1 MIENKSNTN
10 NSIAFDVTKDDLA
23 YNGYMALAHAI
34 CGVKDCNGVWKPI
47 SLGQVR
53 KIFGLNERD
62 ADDVENEKEIE
73 KSKKYEKTTTSKFK
87 YINIKVLNIETFEVE
102 TFNNTE
108 ELAKHF
114 GVNSNFNSHIRN
126 NWTYKNKYRFKADI
140 NPEYIAGASESKK
153 LKVIDTNTNKTT
165 IYDSV
170 KIASKKL
177 NLSMVTIYTYAKY
190 GSLTKTGL
198 KFEYLV
204 EN

>member
-23 YNGYMALAHAI
+23 YNGYTALAHAI

-62 ADDVENEKEIE
+62 ADDVEKEKEIE
-73 KSKKYEKTTTSKFK
+73 ESKKYEKTTTSKFK

-108 ELAKHF
+108 
-114 GVNSNFNSHIRN
+114 
-126 NWTYKNKYRFKADI
+126 
-140 NPEYIAGASESKK
+140 
-153 LKVIDTNTNKTT
+153 
-165 IYDSV
+165 
-170 KIASKKL
+170 
-177 NLSMVTIYTYAKY
+177 
-190 GSLTKTGL
+190 
-198 KFEYLV
+198 
-204 EN
+204 